1 MRKVLKVIDTV
12 NANLGQFVKWMV
24 VAAILVICLQVVM
37 RYGFGRA
44 QMWTYELPIQIAAC
58 MYALSWGYVLLNK
71 GHARVDIIYTRFSE
85 RGRAII
91 DSVCFLGLFV
101 PVVGTLILLSYRWMI
116 RAFDIGERTV
126 FTYLY
131 WPAQPLRTIIF
142 IGILLFFIQGL
153 AQFYRDMY
161 MVVKGVKYD

>member
-1 MRKVLKVIDTV
+1 MRKVLKLIDTV
-12 NANLGQFVKWMV
+12 NANLGQGVKWMV
-24 VAAILVICLQVVM
+24 VAAILFICLQVVM
-37 RYGFGRA
+37 RYVFGRA
-44 QMWTYELPIQIAAC
+44 VMWTYELPIQIAAC
-58 MYALSWGYVLLNK
+58 MYCLSWGYVLLNK

-91 DSVCFLGLFV
+91 DSVCFVCLFL
-101 PVVGTLILLSYRWMI
+101 PVIGTLTYLSYKWMI

-142 IGILLFFIQGL
+142 IGILLFLVQGF
-153 AQFYRDMY
+153 AQFYRDVY
-161 MVVKGVKYD
+161 LALKGEKYD